1 MTVAVLGA
9 GLLGV
14 CAALEIAER
23 GVPVHVFERND
34 SPLEEASYW
43 TEAKLHLGFV
53 YAADPFRR
61 TAAQMLRGALSF
73 DASLSRW
80 IDRKTLESSLSPG
93 FEYLVHRDTL
103 ISPDAVERHFASV
116 ADMFAEVRARTGG
129 DYPGYAGGPLYRRL
143 TASDIAERYDP
154 SVILDGYATEE
165 RAIDSWVVAAH
176 LRSALAAHP
185 RITLRTGCRVVAV
198 SDTETGFQVELDAE
212 SRRRD
217 GPYRSVVN
225 ALWANRLLIDAR
237 RGRHPGRPWLNRF
250 KLGINYRID
259 PARSYVPTMTLL
271 LGRFGDT
278 VLFPT
283 GRAYIS
289 WYPAGMIG
297 MESRLEEVV
306 WPEILGRADL
316 AAVRRD
322 TVDAL
327 AAICP
332 AVADL
337 EARTLEPPITNGGAI
352 FAWGET
358 DIDDPNSVLHQRFA
372 VGVHSDG
379 GYHTVDTGK
388 YTLGPMFAQEVAD
401 RIVPRIAIG
410 AA

>member
-34 SPLEEASYW
+34 SPLAEASYW

-53 YAADPFRR
+53 YAADPSRR
-61 TAAQMLRGALSF
+61 TAVQMLRGAFSF
-73 DASLSRW
+73 GDSLSRW
-80 IDRKTLESSLSPG
+80 IDRKTLESLLSPG
-93 FEYLVHRDTL
+93 FDYLVHRDTL
-103 ISPDAVERHFASV
+103 VPPDAVERHFASV
-116 ADMFAEVRARTGG
+116 AELFAEVRGHAGG
-129 DYPGYAGGPLYRRL
+129 DYPGYDGGPLYRRL
-143 TASDIAERYDP
+143 TASEIAERYNP
-154 SVILDGYATEE
+154 SVVLDGYATEE
-165 RAIDSWVVAAH
+165 RGIDSWVVAAH

-185 RITLRTGCRVVAV
+185 RITLRTGCRVVGV
-198 SDTETGFQVELDAE
+198 NDTESGFQVELGGE
-212 SRRRD
+212 PRRRD

-237 RGRHPGRPWLNRF
+237 RGRHPGRRWLNRF
-250 KLGINYRID
+250 KLGVNYRID
-259 PARSYVPTMTLL
+259 PQRSCVPTMTLL

-278 VLFPT
+278 VFYPT

-297 MESRLEEVV
+297 MESRLQEFV
-306 WPEILGRADL
+306 WPEILGGADL

-332 AVADL
+332 AVAELD
-337 EARTLEPPITNGGAI
+337 AGALEPPITDGGAI

-379 GYHTVDTGK
+379 AYHTVDTGK

-401 RIVPRIAIG
+401 RIVPRVAIG